1 MKRRDEEPFPSD
13 TLTPK
18 KQKTRLAGKVRTYL
32 WACPLHPH
40 PHPHLPFPCF
50 CKINIRGSSKMA
62 RIDAVRTTRYPLIL
76 MLCCDVFIFLV
87 LKRGVPCDEEFEC
100 LYSSCLLNG
109 KTFFRAFLSIA
120 NKRYKWCVTKS
131 VYVAM
136 TVFLTGEKKKK
147 KKTRYLLFVY
157 VGVEFSSKTIHYR
170 YT

>member
-1 MKRRDEEPFPSD
+1 
-13 TLTPK
+13 
-18 KQKTRLAGKVRTYL
+18 
-32 WACPLHPH
+32 
-40 PHPHLPFPCF
+40 
-50 CKINIRGSSKMA
+50 MA

-87 LKRGVPCDEEFEC
+87 KRGVPCDEDFEC

-136 TVFLTGEKKKK
+136 TVFLTGGKKKK
-147 KKTRYLLFVY
+147 KKKKI
-157 VGVEFSSKTIHYR
+157 SSVRVCGRGIFE
-170 YT
+170 